1 MKTTCLKLCS
11 IILVLLMLLASCGP
25 TGVQGDSDT
34 TDMVEV
40 VATDAE
46 ATDEITTEEIVMNE
60 TTTEVVTTD
69 TATTEAATTEAPV
82 EKKQI
87 KNILMIGNS
96 ACCYYV
102 EEFCGIASADGYEIN
117 LANLYKSGGQL
128 YEHYYRYLND
138 TRIAKLYLTTS

>member
-46 ATDEITTEEIVMNE
+46 ATDEITTEEIIMNE
-60 TTTEVVTTD
+60 TTLETV
-69 TATTEAATTEAPV
+69 TTEAATTEATM

-87 KNILMIGNS
+87 KNM
-96 ACCYYV
+96 
-102 EEFCGIASADGYEIN
+102 
-117 LANLYKSGGQL
+117 K
-128 YEHYYRYLND
+128 
-138 TRIAKLYLTTS
+138 KL